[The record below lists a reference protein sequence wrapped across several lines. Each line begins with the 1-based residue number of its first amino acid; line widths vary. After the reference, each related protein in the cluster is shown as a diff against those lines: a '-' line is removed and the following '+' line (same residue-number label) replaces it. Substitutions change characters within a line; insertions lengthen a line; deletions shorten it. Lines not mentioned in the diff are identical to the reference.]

1 MQRGGFET
9 TLLFGST
16 TERSTVFSLGGH
28 VNFFR
33 FCRRAHVPNGSSA
46 VGTLE
51 PKFSSGRTKRPSV
64 VWVEAFLKVRRE
76 RPASRHSLDVRCR
89 SGRDGRLASNR
100 QFLRS
105 AAKTVAAGSAGSV
118 RTASGTMSFVRR
130 ARFLLFLNGRKRF
143 TVDNADRY
151 ATGRPSSRWRSRA
164 FVANTLVVKSTTITR
179 TVRPGRHGA
188 DRQNIQ
194 RLNTVG
200 LPVTGNAASRERTR
214 NVRQG
219 KRVRN
224 AEDAGKL

>member
-1 MQRGGFET
+1 MFLMSTFFIYLPITLSLGGINTRSSTTVFVEFRYVGIFYFSRKHLTIFVLERHRPWFGSLSRKTNFFFLQRGGFET

-151 ATGRPSSRWRSRA
+151 ATGRPSSR
-164 FVANTLVVKSTTITR
+164 
-179 TVRPGRHGA
+179 
-188 DRQNIQ
+188 
-194 RLNTVG
+194 
-200 LPVTGNAASRERTR
+200 
-214 NVRQG
+214 
-219 KRVRN
+219 
-224 AEDAGKL
+224 